1 MKANQKEKPSE
12 VKMQESV
19 FAKKAE
25 DFSSCEYALGTG
37 QLLYQDGKL
46 LSSLSLCVPEN
57 IAKLGACMERW
68 PVPEEQRQELQNF
81 AAEVEAQNAEG
92 GNRPG
97 YTRFRVEK
105 DGQPYWVG
113 MSTQT
118 VQGMTARSQILQFF
132 AMNDL
137 IAQGKTQREAA
148 MLDSLTGAL
157 NRGTLVDMGKKLLE
171 EKEKFAFVMMDI
183 DGFKRLNDSSGHL
196 MGDEL
201 LKAFVR
207 NVKSSLQPGDVIGRV
222 GGDEFVVF
230 LRKVDTE
237 AEAAERLKNL
247 TIRTHW
253 GNNIFL
259 TVSMGVCFA
268 PLHGSSFEEL
278 YGKADI
284 AMYGCK
290 VNGGDG
296 YRFYFEGM
304 QMPGPAPISVVEH
317 NQNIAHYKSGMMIT
331 MKDGQFHYPAELNTM
346 LAGRY
351 DHRPLWQIFQE
362 DNVCGPETAQA
373 IRQIVQ
379 ELLVE
384 PSSVI
389 RYLESILTKPDGRM
403 SHCGI
408 GVAALEPGRVQ
419 ITITDISEVLE
430 NSQFLQ
436 SMTDFDQLTKVLN
449 LSCFNRIVVQLMHE
463 NQEAVANGE
472 YAMLYFDI
480 NRFKAINDTFGS
492 IEGDKLLMY
501 IGKTLRDAMGK
512 IGVVARM
519 GSDRFV
525 VFIRKSGEALEQFV
539 ADFFAAIANYPLV
552 YEVVCNIGIYVTTEE
567 PLNVEAM
574 IDRANIALAE
584 IKGNYAQ
591 KHAYFDLEQRN
602 AMLGEQEIVGMMTTA
617 LAEGQF
623 VPYYQPQYDHATGKM
638 VGAEALV
645 RWLHPEKGI
654 ISPARFIPIFE
665 KNGFISKLDL
675 YVFEQVCKFQR
686 KCMDEGVELLPI
698 SVNRTRYDIFQPDF
712 VSTLE
717 SIRKKYD
724 VPANLLHIEITE
736 TAIVGANEVV
746 IRVIEQLHQ
755 CGYVVEMDDFGS
767 GYSSLNTLKDINLDV
782 LKLDMDFLTEDFDN
796 RGGTILSS
804 VVRMAKWLG
813 LPVIAEG
820 VESMKQAN
828 YLQSIG
834 CNYLQGYLY
843 AKPMPESNFHQLLSE
858 NTGDES
864 EHKLQLIETL
874 NPGNFWNPE
883 SLETLIFSHY
893 VGGAAIFDYYGD
905 RIEILRVNGKYVQ
918 EVKSDIT
925 AKELIRTDGRE
936 LFDEENLKIFKDM
949 LARAIASGEEEECET
964 WRRYKSGDPVCI
976 RSNVR
981 VIGKSESNYIFYEMI
996 RNITSEKL
1004 AQQEIQHREK
1014 LFLAASEQVNIYYWE
1029 YDVATKE
1036 MRPCFRCMRDLGLP
1050 PLVTNYPEPAI
1061 EMGIFPPEVADL
1073 YRDMHKKIEAGV
1085 AEQEVSIPL
1094 TADRVMFRVRYTT
1107 EFDENGKPVK
1117 AYGSAAIL

>member
-1 MKANQKEKPSE
+1 MSGKKFSQMKESMCAGKP
-12 VKMQESV
+12 
-19 FAKKAE
+19 E
-25 DFSSCEYALGTG
+25 DFSTAEYDLSTG
-37 QLLYQDGKL
+37 EIIYQDGKL
-46 LSSLSLCVPEN
+46 LSSLSLCMPGNISALAEN
-57 IAKLGACMERW
+57 VANW
-68 PVPEEQRQELQNF
+68 PVADDQRQDLTDY
-81 AAEVEAQNAEG
+81 AEMIAQQTLRGE
-92 GNRPG
+92 NRPG
-97 YTRFRVEK
+97 YTRFSVVTEGKIR
-105 DGQPYWVG
+105 WIG
-113 MSTQT
+113 MSNLNIGGKNTQ
-118 VQGMTARSQILQFF
+118 SLILQFF
-132 AMNDL
+132 AMDDVV
-137 IAQGKTQREAA
+137 ARGMSQREAA
-148 MLDSLTGAL
+148 MKDSLTGAL
-157 NRGTLVDMGKKLLE
+157 NRGAVVE
-171 EKEKFAFVMMDI
+171 EAEKRIADQEKFAFVMMDI
-183 DGFKRLNDSSGHL
+183 DGFKRLNDANGHI

-207 NVKSSLQPGDVIGRV
+207 NVKSSLKPGDVIGRV
-222 GGDEFVVF
+222 GGDEFVV
-230 LRKVDTE
+230 LLAGADNQPEV
-237 AEAAERLKNL
+237 AERLKTL

-253 GNNIFL
+253 GDHIFL

-268 PLHGSSFEEL
+268 PAHGSSFEEL

-290 VNGGDG
+290 AAGGDG
-296 YRFYFEGM
+296 HRFYFEGM
-304 QMPGPAPISVVEH
+304 QMPGPAPIRVVEH
-317 NQNIAHYKSGMMIT
+317 TNDVSHYKSGVMLSVM
-331 MKDGQFHYPAELNTM
+331 DGRFSYPPAIGEM
-346 LAGRY
+346 LKGRY
-351 DHRPLWQIFQE
+351 DDRPLWQIFEE
-362 DNVCGPETAQA
+362 DGVCTVETAQA
-373 IRQIVQ
+373 VKQ
-379 ELLVE
+379 LVE
-384 PSSVI
+384 TGQADPASKI
-389 RYLESILTKPDGRM
+389 RYLESMLTKPTGHM
-403 SHCGI
+403 FHCSI
-408 GVAALEPGRVQ
+408 GVAAQADGQVQ
-419 ITITDISEVLE
+419 ITITDITEMLE

-436 SMTDFDQLTKVLN
+436 NMTDFDQLTKVLN
-449 LSCFNRIVVQLMHE
+449 LNCFTRIVVQLMKE
-463 NQEAVANGE
+463 NHEAVAAGE
-472 YAMLYFDI
+472 YAMMYFDI

-512 IGVVARM
+512 IGLVGRM

-525 VFIRKSGEALEQFV
+525 VFIRKSGEELEQFV
-539 ADFFAAIANYPLV
+539 ADFFAALQQYPLV
-552 YEVVCNIGIYVTTEE
+552 YEVVCNIGIYVTTDEI
-567 PLNVEAM
+567 LNVEAM
-574 IDRANIALAE
+574 IDRANIALAA
-584 IKGNYAQ
+584 IKGNYAK
-591 KHAYFDLEQRN
+591 KHAYFDLEQRD
-602 AMLGEQEIVGMMTTA
+602 AMLGEQEIVGMMTAA

-645 RWLHPEKGI
+645 RWVHPEKGV

-675 YVFEQVCKFQR
+675 YVFEQVCQFQR
-686 KCMDEGVELLPI
+686 KCMDEGMELIPI

-712 VSTLE
+712 VATLE

-746 IRVIEQLHQ
+746 VRVIEQLHQ

-767 GYSSLNTLKDINLDV
+767 GYSSLNTLKDISLDV
-782 LKLDMDFLTEDFDN
+782 LKLDMAFLTEDLDN

-820 VESMKQAN
+820 VESLKQAN

-843 AKPMPESNFHQLLSE
+843 AKPMPEGNFHELLIK
-858 NTGDES
+858 NKGDDS

-905 RIEILRVNGKYVQ
+905 RIEILRVNNKYVQ
-918 EVKSDIT
+918 EVKADIT

-936 LFDEENLKIFKDM
+936 LFDEENLKIFTDM
-949 LARAIASGEEEECET
+949 LARAVASGEEEECET
-964 WRRYKSGDPVCI
+964 WRRYKNGQPVCI

-981 VIGKSESNYIFYEMI
+981 VIGKSENNYIFYEMI
-996 RNITSEKL
+996 RNITSERQ
-1004 AQQEIQHREK
+1004 AQQEIQYREK
-1014 LFLAASEQVNIYYWE
+1014 LFRAASEQVNIYYWE
-1029 YDVATKE
+1029 YDVASKE
-1036 MRPCFRCMRDLGLP
+1036 MRPCYRCMRDMGLP

-1085 AEQEVSIPL
+1085 AEQEVCIPL
-1094 TADRVMFRVRYTT
+1094 TPKRVMFRVRYTT